1 MTNSKAFN
9 IMTLCKLR
17 GIDTDS
23 DEAKDMNSMS
33 VLDLLNAIKA
43 ERDIKRE
50 HKEIQSAPEPD
61 SDEEEFDISL
71 SRRVGCQH

>member
-17 GIDTDS
+17 GIDPES
-23 DEAKDMNSMS
+23 EEAVKMNDMS

-43 ERDIKRE
+43 ERDTKRE
-50 HKEIQSAPEPD
+50 QNEIQPAPEPE
-61 SDEEEFDISL
+61 SEEEEFDISL

>member
-17 GIDTDS
+17 GIDPDS
-23 DEAKDMNSMS
+23 EEAMNMNDMS

-43 ERDIKRE
+43 ERDAKKE
-50 HKEIQSAPEPD
+50 QKEIQPEP
-61 SDEEEFDISL
+61 EEEEEDYSL
-71 SRRVGCQH
+71 SRRAGCQY